1 MDIVSALL
9 KFIPKERI
17 KARLIDRVSYAS
29 DAGFYSLIPEAVVLP
44 ETVDDIKQLFAFSQ
58 QYKIPLTFR
67 AGGTSLSG
75 QSISD
80 GILVELSQFWRVV
93 EPQEEGKWVKVQ
105 PGAIGAMVNLYL
117 KKYKTKIG
125 PDPASINSAMMG
137 GILSNNSSG
146 MCCGVEYNS
155 YHTLKSIRFVLP
167 NGREYNSAL
176 DQDYPRFVSENSP
189 LASKITELRNRIIRN
204 FDLRDKIREKYKT
217 KNTLGYSLNAFIDY
231 EHPLDILSH
240 LLIGAEG
247 TLGFIAEAVLNTI
260 PDLPYKASAM
270 LYFPNMYDACAAIIP
285 LKESGAKALELMD
298 RAALASIEHMAGMP
312 EVIKTLP
319 EGATALLCEY
329 QTADLVSLQEYIMAA
344 QALVPAFDLVE
355 IPEFT
360 TDPKKQALYWKIRK
374 GLFPTIGAVRK
385 KGTTVILED
394 IAFPV
399 EKLADAVIDL
409 QNLFT
414 EFYYSEA
421 IIFGHAK
428 DGNIHFVVTQDLEKP
443 EEIDRYDRF
452 IEKMVELVVHKYDG
466 ALKAEHGT
474 GRNMAPFV
482 ATEWGGVAYA
492 IMKELKE
499 AIDPLNILNPGV
511 IINADEKAH
520 LKHFKSLPEV
530 EKEVDKCI
538 ECGFCEQRCPS
549 RDLTMTPRRRIVVRR
564 EVARLKKAKRF
575 RQANKLLDEYQYDG
589 LDTCAVDGLCATDC
603 PVEINTGDLV
613 KRLRT
618 EQHGSFSNGL
628 ANTLA
633 KNFGFTEWSAKTGLK
648 FAGAVNQFLGEHFLE
663 KTTTGFRKAFNTPVW
678 ISGVKSAPAFAFTG
692 AEGAEVVY
700 FSACVSRMMTNGN
713 GKSLQAT
720 FKSVADKA
728 GVKIYIPKEMT
739 GQCCGQAFS
748 SKGYVQAAKTA
759 LESTLD
765 EMWKW
770 SKQGQI
776 PVVCDFTSCT
786 YTLVQSF
793 AKLTPAEQGKYKG
806 LKIMDM
812 LEYTHTYL
820 LPKLKLTQ
828 INKEVVLH
836 PVCAATKLHLNEQM
850 EAIARACVTTVVV
863 PKNAGC
869 CGMAGDRGFLVPE
882 LTHAATAKE
891 VKEICAEHANA
902 KGFYAS
908 GTTCEIA
915 LSHASGKH
923 FEHLIYLLDE
933 ASVNLVSL

>member
-1 MDIVSALL
+1 MDIVAALL

-17 KARLIDRVSYAS
+17 RARLIDRVSYAS

-44 ETVDDIKQLFAFSQ
+44 ETVEDVKQLFAFAQ
-58 QYKIPLTFR
+58 RTKIPLTFR

-80 GILVELSQFWRVV
+80 GILVELSQFWRSV
-93 EPQEEGKWVKVQ
+93 EPQQDGQWVKVQ

-155 YHTLKSIRFVLP
+155 YHTLRSIKFILP
-167 NGREYNSAL
+167 NGLEYNSADDL
-176 DQDYPRFVSENSP
+176 DYPRFVSENSR

-217 KNTLGYSLNAFIDY
+217 KNTLGYSLNAFLDY
-231 EHPLDILSH
+231 EHPLDILGH

-270 LYFPNMYDACAAIIP
+270 LYFPSMYDACAAIVP

-298 RAALASIEHMAGMP
+298 RAALASIENMSGMP
-312 EVIKTLP
+312 EIIRNLP
-319 EGATALLCEY
+319 ANATALLCEY
-329 QTADLVSLQEYIMAA
+329 QTADLDLLHAYTTTAQKLVASFSLIE
-344 QALVPAFDLVE
+344 V
-355 IPEFT
+355 PEFT
-360 TDPKKQALYWKIRK
+360 TDPKKQMLYWKIRK
-374 GLFPTIGAVRK
+374 GLFPTIGAVRA
-385 KGTTVILED
+385 KGTTVVLED

-399 EKLADAVIDL
+399 DQLADAVTDL
-409 QNLFT
+409 QKLFV
-414 EFYYSEA
+414 EFQYEEA

-428 DGNIHFVVTQDLEKP
+428 DGNIHFVITQDLGKQ
-443 EEIDRYDRF
+443 EEIDRYDHF
-452 IEKMVELVVHKYDG
+452 ITKMVELVVQKYNG

-482 ATEWGGVAYA
+482 ATEWGDVAYS

-499 AIDPLNILNPGV
+499 AVDPFNILNPGV
-511 IINADEKAH
+511 IINADAKAH
-520 LKHFKSLPEV
+520 LKDFKSLPEV
-530 EKEVDKCI
+530 EAEVDKCI
-538 ECGFCEQRCPS
+538 ECGFCEHRCPS

-564 EVARLKKAKRF
+564 EIARLKTAKRF

-613 KRLRT
+613 KRLRK
-618 EQHGSFSNGL
+618 EQHGAFSNGIANAL
-628 ANTLA
+628 AR
-633 KNFGFTEWSAKTGLK
+633 NFRFTEWSAKTGLK
-648 FAGAVNQFLGEHFLE
+648 FAGGISKLLGEDFLE
-663 KTTTGFRKAFNTPVW
+663 KSSLKLRKTFNTPVW
-678 ISGVKSAPAFAFTG
+678 ISGVKAAPSFGFTSG
-692 AEGAEVVY
+692 EGAEVVY
-700 FSACVSRMMTNGN
+700 FSACVSRMMTNGDS
-713 GKSLQAT
+713 KSLQDT
-720 FKSVADKA
+720 FKSVAVKA
-728 GVKIYIPKEMT
+728 GVKVYLPKEMS
-739 GQCCGQAFS
+739 GHCCGQAFS
-748 SKGYVQAAKTA
+748 SKGYKYAADTA
-759 LESTLD
+759 FESTLA

-770 SKQGQI
+770 SENGRI
-776 PVVCDFTSCT
+776 PVICDFTSCT
-786 YTLVQSF
+786 YTLVQHF
-793 AKLTPAEQGKYKG
+793 TRLPAAEQGKYKG

-812 LEYTHTYL
+812 LEYTYAYL
-820 LPKLKLTQ
+820 LPKLHLTPLQ
-828 INKEVVLH
+828 REVVIH

-850 EAIARACVTTVVV
+850 EAIAKACATTVIV

-882 LTHAATAKE
+882 LTHSATARE
-891 VKEICAEHANA
+891 VQEICAEHADA
-902 KGFYAS
+902 EGFYAS

-933 ASVNLVSL
+933 ASINLVSL

>member
-44 ETVDDIKQLFAFSQ
+44 ETIEDVKQLFAFSQ
-58 QYKIPLTFR
+58 KHKIPLTFR

-93 EPQEEGKWVKVQ
+93 EPQEEGKWVRVQ

-176 DQDYPRFVSENSP
+176 DQDYPRFVSENSQ

-217 KNTLGYSLNAFIDY
+217 KNTLGYTLNAFIDY

-270 LYFPNMYDACAAIIP
+270 LYFSNMYDACAAIIP

-298 RAALASIEHMAGMP
+298 RAALASIENMAGMP

-329 QTADLVSLQEYIMAA
+329 QTADLVSLHEYITAA
-344 QALVPAFDLVE
+344 QKLVPAFDLFE
-355 IPEFT
+355 SPEFT

-385 KGTTVILED
+385 KGTTVVLED

-399 EKLADAVIDL
+399 DKLADAVTDL
-409 QNLFT
+409 QKLFV
-414 EFYYSEA
+414 EFQYTEA

-428 DGNIHFVVTQDLEKP
+428 DGNIHFVITPDLEKP

-452 IEKMVELVVHKYDG
+452 IVKLVELVVNKYDG

-482 ATEWGGVAYA
+482 VTEWGGVAYA

-499 AIDPLNILNPGV
+499 AVDPLNILNPGV

-520 LKHFKSLPEV
+520 LKDFKSLPEI
-530 EKEVDKCI
+530 EEEVDKCI

-575 RQANKLLDEYQYDG
+575 RQANQLLREYQYDG

-613 KRLRT
+613 KRLRK

-633 KNFGFTEWSAKTGLK
+633 KNFAFTEWSAKTGLK
-648 FAGAVNQFLGEHFLE
+648 FAGAINGFLGEDFLE
-663 KTTTGFRKAFNTPVW
+663 KTSSQFRATFNTPVW
-678 ISGVKSAPAFAFTG
+678 VSGIKPAPAFTYTTG
-692 AEGAEVVY
+692 EEAELVY
-700 FSACVSRMMTNGN
+700 FSACVSRMMTNGHE
-713 GKSLQAT
+713 KSLQDT
-720 FKSVADKA
+720 FMSVAGKA
-728 GVKIYIPKEMT
+728 NVKVYLPKEMS

-748 SKGYVQAAKTA
+748 SKGYARAAKTA

-770 SKQGQI
+770 SNQGQI
-776 PVVCDFTSCT
+776 PVICDFTSCT
-786 YTLVQSF
+786 YTLVKSF
-793 AKLTPAEQGKYKG
+793 AKLSPEEQGKYKG

-820 LPKLKLTQ
+820 LPKLKLRQ
-828 INKEVVLH
+828 INKQVVLH

-850 EAIARACVTTVVV
+850 EAIAKACATTVIV

-882 LTHAATAKE
+882 LTHSATAKE
-891 VKEICAEHANA
+891 VKEICEEHVNAE
-902 KGFYAS
+902 GFYAS

-933 ASVNLVSL
+933 ASLPK